1 MDIIYLDNSA
11 TTPVCP
17 KAYEAMKKAMECYA
31 NPSSLHFFGHNAEKM
46 INEARKNISD
56 SLGIKNGSHTVIFT
70 SGGTEANNI
79 AITGVALAKN
89 YKKPRIIL
97 SDSEHA
103 CVMEPAK
110 RLTESGFDV
119 VHIPTKNGN
128 FDENAFKDAMTEST
142 VLVSVMLVNNET
154 GAIYNIRKIFDYARK
169 INPAVVCHTDAVQ
182 AYLKVKF
189 TLASIGTDMIT
200 VSSHKIHGPKGVGAL
215 VIKNDLLKAKK
226 IRPLVIGGGQELDL
240 RSGTENTIGIAGF
253 GAAAKVGFENFQRD
267 YDIMQGLREY
277 MIENLPDFVRVNNP
291 KNHAPHIISIT
302 IPNIKSETML
312 HFLSSKGI
320 CVSSGSACSSHGKHG
335 SYVLKAFGLEDS
347 DADCT
352 LRVSIS
358 HLTTKENI
366 DALISALAEGE
377 KSLIKIKR

>member
-11 TTPVCP
+11 TTPIC
-17 KAYEAMKKAMECYA
+17 KEAAEAMQKAMECYA

-46 INEARKNISD
+46 INEARKSIAD
-56 SLGIKNGSHTVIFT
+56 SLGIKNNSHTVIFT

-89 YKKPRIIL
+89 YKKPRVIL

-110 RLTESGFDV
+110 RLEQSGFEV
-119 VHIPTKNGN
+119 IHIPTKNGC
-128 FDENAFKDAMTEST
+128 FDFEAFKEAMNENT

-154 GAIYNIRKIFDYARK
+154 GSVYNVRNIFDHARR
-169 INPAVVCHTDAVQ
+169 INPSVVCHTDAVQ
-182 AYLKVKF
+182 AYLKIRF
-189 TLASIGTDMIT
+189 TLATIGTDMIT
-200 VSSHKIHGPKGVGAL
+200 ISSHKIHGPKGVGAL
-215 VIKNDLLKAKK
+215 VIKNELLKAKK

-253 GAAAKVGFENFQRD
+253 GAAARVGFENLTED
-267 YDIMQGLREY
+267 SKKMSDLRNY
-277 MIENLPDFVRVNNP
+277 LISSLPLFVKVNDP
-291 KNHAPHIISIT
+291 EIHAPHIISIT

-335 SYVLKAFGLEDS
+335 SYVLKAFGLDDS

-352 LRVSIS
+352 LRVSLS
-358 HLTTKENI
+358 HLTSNSDI
-366 DALISALAEGE
+366 DALVDAINEGE
-377 KSLIKIKR
+377 KTLIKIKR